1 MRGAP
6 GGRPPGQ
13 RGMIR
18 AARAEDVPAIHRLIR
33 ELARYEHS
41 VEQVTGTEEDLRRSL
56 FGTDPA
62 VYAHVAVSEG
72 GAAGDK
78 DANKGGGEGE
88 GAVVGMALW
97 FLNYSTWTGQ
107 HGIYLEDL
115 FVEPGV
121 RGRGYGKALL
131 AELAGICVERG
142 YARLDWAVLDWN
154 TPSIEFYQ
162 SIGAR
167 AMDEWDIYRLTGP
180 ALTALGS
187 ARSV

>member
-1 MRGAP
+1 
-6 GGRPPGQ
+6 
-13 RGMIR
+13 MIR

-41 VEQVTGTEEDLRRSL
+41 LEQVTGTEEDLRRSL

-72 GAAGDK
+72 GARGEK
-78 DANKGGGEGE
+78 DADE
-88 GAVVGMALW
+88 GAVVGFALW

-115 FVEPGV
+115 FVEPAM
-121 RGRGYGKALL
+121 RGHGYGKALL
-131 AELAGICVERG
+131 TELAHLCVERE

-162 SIGAR
+162 SVGAR

-187 ARSV
+187 ARETRTEIGPESRPASTSR